1 MDFPKLRPVNVF
13 PVQRSDETLICLQ
26 DPENISEKALFFSP
40 HAYYVL
46 TLFDGQHSTL
56 DIQAE
61 YMRQFGDFLYA
72 EKLQE
77 IVDQLDENLYLENER
92 FQEALGRIEECFKK
106 APVREAAFAGKS
118 YEAHPDGLRTRLNQY
133 FEEEGGPGSVGQRA
147 ANGGLRGA
155 IAPHI
160 DFQRGGSCYAFAHRE
175 IGVRNDAHCFVILGV
190 AHTGMKHPFSLTRK
204 AFETPLGKLDVDQ
217 ELVEA
222 IQSRCPYDLFR
233 DEGVHRNEHSVE
245 FQCLFLRHLYPE
257 PASIRIVPVLCG
269 SFHEAIDQSVSPME
283 LTPFRQFVD
292 ALSESVSA
300 RGEKIFYLASADLAH
315 MGLQFGDRKGVGE
328 ADLRVLKEVDR
339 EMLGYVEK
347 MDGEGFYASILRE
360 RDRRKICGLPAIYT
374 LLKVME
380 AKEGK
385 LLKYGQA
392 YTPETQSVV
401 SFASLGF
408 YESS

>member
-1 MDFPKLRPVNVF
+1 MDFPKLRPINVF
-13 PVQRSDETLICLQ
+13 PVRMSDETLICLQ
-26 DPENISEKALFFSP
+26 DPDNISEKALFFSP

-46 TLFDGQHSTL
+46 TLFDGQHSAL

-61 YMRQFGDFLYA
+61 YMRQFGVFLYA

-77 IVDQLDENLYLENER
+77 IVDQLDEHLYLENER
-92 FQEALGRIEECFKK
+92 FQEALGRIEERFQK
-106 APVREAAFAGKS
+106 APVREAVFAGKS
-118 YEAHPDGLRTRLNQY
+118 YEAHPDGLRIRLNHY
-133 FEEEGGPGSVGQRA
+133 FEQEGGPGPVGQRA
-147 ANGGLRGA
+147 AKSGLRGA

-160 DFQRGGSCYAFAHRE
+160 DLQRGGGCYAFAHRE
-175 IGVRNDAHCFVILGV
+175 IGIRNDAYCFVILGV

-245 FQCLFLRHLYPE
+245 FQCLFLRYLYPE

-269 SFHEAIDQSVSPME
+269 SFHEAIGQSVSPME
-283 LTPFRQFVD
+283 LNPFRQFVD
-292 ALSESVSA
+292 ALSESVFA

-315 MGLQFGDRKGVGE
+315 MGLQFGDREAVGE
-328 ADLRVLKEVDR
+328 ADLSVLEEADR
-339 EMLGYVEK
+339 EMLGYVET
-347 MDGEGFYASILRE
+347 MDGEGFYSSILRE

-385 LLKYGQA
+385 LLNYRQA
-392 YTPETQSVV
+392 YTPETHSVV

-408 YESS
+408 YE